1 MMFSWQRSWG
11 LWPQQKLI
19 RLTTA
24 VALMGGAR
32 KRPEILQPG
41 SYSQRAGAG
50 SYSRH
55 ANSEFQSG
63 SYSQRAGAEDHVY
76 FDGDSGPY
84 NSKGPS
90 LHEIVVRRRIAPHIC
105 YNSPDP
111 GLCRQRRSHRD
122 ARSRTWPGGYIT
134 RPEPTENN
142 PKHRKPTGTQ
152 GPCPGL
158 QGSCIKALGLG
169 APRGGSM

>member
-1 MMFSWQRSWG
+1 MSDKKSMMFSWQRSWG

-63 SYSQRAGAEDHVY
+63 SYSQRAGAGSYSWHTNAE
-76 FDGDSGPY
+76 FQSGSY
-84 NSKGPS
+84 SQSKPGRNWAATTDLHTCPIHCKALTTAVTASLAPTHKTPISGLPPS
-90 LHEIVVRRRIAPHIC
+90 MHGKHSVALGRTCDKIRVDLNIVVAYC
-105 YNSPDP
+105 WPD
-111 GLCRQRRSHRD
+111 SY
-122 ARSRTWPGGYIT
+122 SR
-134 RPEPTENN
+134 
-142 PKHRKPTGTQ
+142 
-152 GPCPGL
+152 
-158 QGSCIKALGLG
+158 
-169 APRGGSM
+169 